1 QPPAAQPS
9 IAPPMSQPLG
19 GKIARIRYQVPPL
32 ARPLH
37 LKIEMVDP
45 SGSKVLLDR
54 SAKSGEYVS
63 IDAPYSRECAVTIY
77 LGGEFVWQDR
87 YM

>member
-1 QPPAAQPS
+1 
-9 IAPPMSQPLG
+9 MSQPLG

-32 ARPLH
+32 TRPLH

-54 SAKSGEYVS
+54 AAKSGEYVS

>member
-1 QPPAAQPS
+1 VTQTPAL
-9 IAPPMSQPLG
+9 QPLG

-45 SGSKVLLDR
+45 SGKKTLLDR
-54 SAKSGEYVS
+54 AARSGEYVS
-63 IDAPYSRECAVTIY
+63 LDAPYSRECAVTIY